1 VTVLQLLL
9 IATLVLPFL
18 ASGTAAARDTS
29 AEDRDIRK
37 LLNAAG
43 KRGRA
48 WEWRGPVPEAATV
61 ARHGKI
67 VAPKLL
73 KLLDHPE
80 DSSTFSHI
88 IVDQQIQLVLCSLFD
103 EKPEHARTIYFVRTT
118 EDENRK
124 VKAFWKTRIG
134 QFVREGR

>member
-1 VTVLQLLL
+1 MLRLIL
-9 IATLVLPFL
+9 IAAFVLPFL

-43 KRGRA
+43 KRDRA
-48 WEWRGPVPEAATV
+48 WEWRGPVPEVATV

-67 VAPKLL
+67 IAPKLL

-80 DSSTFSHI
+80 DSSTDFHI
-88 IVDQQIQLVLCSLFD
+88 IVDQQIQLVLCSIFD
-103 EKPEHARTIYFVRTT
+103 EEPVHGRTIYFVRTT

-124 VKAFWKTRIG
+124 VKAFWKARVE
-134 QFVREGR
+134 QFVREGK